1 MPNRVARQVPS
12 MLKPTHRALGVG
24 GLTNKQPQSET
35 RRMKAAT
42 YRRYGP
48 PSVVTVR
55 DWPDPVPAPGE
66 VLVRIE
72 AAGLTSGDARI
83 RAARAPGG
91 LGLFLRLAFGVTRP
105 RRPILGR
112 EYAGRIA
119 ACGANVTRFSVGD
132 AVFGITDGMTLGAHA
147 DYVAVKADG
156 LLYSRPDSL
165 PPIEAATFFFG
176 GLTAADFLLD
186 QCSLQ
191 PGERLLIVGGTGAVG
206 SAAIQIARHSGAHV
220 TALTHADNLQLAR
233 DLGAHEAL
241 DYRIACELSGYNVIL
256 DVPGVMPQALNALAP
271 GGRLGLVTA
280 TFGQMIRAAL
290 RPNQTNQ
297 RRLCASVIQ
306 ETPQAI
312 ARLIELHRV
321 GGYRP
326 LVGESFPLAEIHH
339 AHARADSGHKRGN
352 LAVLM
357 ETLPPQ
363 DAPYAP

>member
-1 MPNRVARQVPS
+1 
-12 MLKPTHRALGVG
+12 
-24 GLTNKQPQSET
+24 
-35 RRMKAAT
+35 MKAAT
-42 YRRYGP
+42 YHRYGP

-55 DWPDPVPAPGE
+55 DWPAPVPGPDD
-66 VLVRIE
+66 VLVRVE

-91 LGLFLRLAFGVTRP
+91 LSLFVRLAFGLTGP

-119 ACGANVTRFSVGD
+119 ARGANVTRFSVGD

-147 DYVAVKADG
+147 DYVAVKANG

-165 PPIEAATFFFG
+165 TPLEAATFFFG

-186 QCSLQ
+186 QCSVQ

-206 SAAIQIARHSGAHV
+206 SAAIQIARHSGTHV
-220 TALTHADNLQLAR
+220 TALTRADNLQFAR
-233 DLGAHEAL
+233 DLGAHEAI
-241 DYRIACELSGYNVIL
+241 DYSTASDLGGYDVIL
-256 DVPGVMPQALNALAP
+256 DVPGVLPHALNALAP

-280 TFGQMIRAAL
+280 TLGQMIHAAL
-290 RPNQTNQ
+290 RPNQSNH

-312 ARLIELHRV
+312 ARLIDLHRA
-321 GGYRP
+321 GAYRP
-326 LVGESFPLAEIHH
+326 LVGETFPLTEIHR

-352 LAVLM
+352 LAILM
-357 ETLPPQ
+357 ETLPPH
-363 DAPYAP
+363 DAPDAP